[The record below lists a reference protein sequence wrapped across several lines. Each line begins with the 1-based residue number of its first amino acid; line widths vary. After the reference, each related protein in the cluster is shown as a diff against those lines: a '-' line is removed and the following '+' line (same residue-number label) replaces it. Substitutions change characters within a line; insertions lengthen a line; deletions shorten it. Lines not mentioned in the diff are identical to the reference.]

1 VETVECWQAALA
13 ARRSPSILVLTR
25 QNLPAVRRSH
35 VQENLSA
42 LGAYEISPAKG
53 KAAVSIFASG
63 SEVSIALAAQA
74 LLAERSVAARV
85 VSVPCMERF
94 AEQGES
100 YRRQILGDAPV
111 RVGVE
116 AAVRQG
122 WDALIGD
129 GPFVGMTGFGASG
142 PYKQLYQHFG
152 VTPARVAEAALA
164 RLRG

>member
-1 VETVECWQAALA
+1 M
-13 ARRSPSILVLTR
+13 LTR
-25 QNLPAVRRSH
+25 QNLPALRRSH
-35 VQENLSA
+35 VSENLSA
-42 LGAYEISPAKG
+42 LGAYEIAPAPE

-63 SEVSIALAAQA
+63 SEVSIAVAAQA
-74 LLAERSVAARV
+74 LLAAKGVAARV

-100 YRRQILGDAPV
+100 YRRHVLGDARV

-116 AAVRQG
+116 AAIRQG

-142 PYKQLYQHFG
+142 PYKELYEHFG
-152 VTPARVAEAALA
+152 ITPAKVAEAALA
-164 RLRG
+164 RLGS